1 MINDVENN
9 LLTKLEI
16 GDEFSYVTYY
26 GTLDIKR
33 TLNLNVGLKPLVGD
47 VLKHSPPTPLELE
60 TAIALIED
68 EVMKLHKSLP
78 SNSQLISADQCVA
91 NLARAIDPNRRSGQ
105 IISIEEVEHL
115 FSLLASFSMGRPAA
129 IAGIPED
136 SNFYAALLI
145 LREFMHHL
153 DFKSIYLCK

>member
-1 MINDVENN
+1 MSSDLDNN
-9 LLTKLEI
+9 FLTKLEI
-16 GDEFSYVTYY
+16 GDEFSYVTSC
-26 GTLDIKR
+26 GALDIKR
-33 TLNLNVGLKPLVGD
+33 TRNLKVGLKQLVRD

-78 SNSQLISADQCVA
+78 LNSQLVSADQCIA
-91 NLARAIDPNRRSGQ
+91 NLALAIDSNRRSGQ
-105 IISIEEVEHL
+105 NISIEEVEHL
-115 FSLLASFSMGRPAA
+115 FDLLASFSMGRPAA

-136 SNFYAALLI
+136 SCFYATLLI

-153 DFKSIYLCK
+153 NFKSIYLCK